1 MPHRLL
7 IRNGYVLSLDRQIG
21 DIERGDV
28 LVQDGCIVEV
38 AASLDVADADVIEA
52 EGHVVMPG
60 FVDTH
65 RHTWQTALRA
75 ICADW
80 TLAQYFLGVR
90 STFSP
95 RYGPDDVYAG
105 NYVGALEA
113 LDAGVTTVLDF
124 SHCNVTPAH
133 ADAAVQGLRD
143 AGLRAVFAY
152 GYFAPPAAEPGF
164 ADHAARV
171 ADARRVQCEH
181 FASAADLVTMGIA
194 LTETGLIPF
203 EDSKTEVLSA
213 RELGVPLVAHT
224 GCAWG
229 TQVTMGVREF
239 AAHGLLGPDQIHVH
253 CNSLSEHEF
262 DLLARNDCKVS
273 SSPETELQ
281 MGMGHPVIGRCLERG
296 MKPSL
301 SCDVVSL
308 NSGDM
313 FTQMRLALQ
322 FQRAMDNDAL
332 LARGEDPIQLRL
344 TVRDALGWATANGAE
359 AMGLAS
365 ICGTLTPGKQADL
378 IVVGGDRL
386 NMLPLPAPVASMVV
400 QANAAN
406 VRDVLVAG
414 RVVKRDGQLVGVDAA
429 RLRRLIQDSR
439 ARVFARVLAVG
450 PILPEPP
457 AGMLEALDTL
467 SRTNLALAWGGS

>member
-1 MPHRLL
+1 MPHSLL
-7 IRNGYVLSLDRQIG
+7 IRNGYVLSLDPQVG

-28 LVQDGCIVEV
+28 LVQDGRIVEV
-38 AASLDVADADVIEA
+38 APSLDVGDAEVIEA

-75 ICADW
+75 VCADW
-80 TLAQYFLGVR
+80 TLSQYFLGVR
-90 STFSP
+90 STLSP
-95 RYGPDDVYAG
+95 RYDPDDVYAG

-124 SHCNVTPAH
+124 SHCNVTPSH

-171 ADARRVQCEH
+171 ADARRVQREH
-181 FASAADLVTMGIA
+181 FPSADGLVTMGIA
-194 LTETGLIPF
+194 ITETGLIPF
-203 EDSKTEVLSA
+203 EDSRTEVLSA

-253 CNSLSEHEF
+253 CNSLSDHEF
-262 DLLARNDCKVS
+262 DLLVRNDCKVS
-273 SSPETELQ
+273 SSPESELQ
-281 MGMGHPVIGRCLERG
+281 MGMGHPVIGRCLDRG
-296 MKPSL
+296 VKPSL

-313 FTQMRLALQ
+313 FTQMRLGLQ
-322 FQRAMDNDAL
+322 FQRAMDNDPL
-332 LARGEDPIQLRL
+332 LARGEDPIELRL
-344 TVRDALGWATANGAE
+344 TVRDALGWATVNGAE
-359 AMGLAS
+359 AMGLGS
-365 ICGTLTPGKQADL
+365 VCGTLTPGKQADL

-386 NMLPLPAPVASMVV
+386 NMLPLSEPAAAMVV

-414 RVVKRDGQLVGVDAA
+414 RAVKRDGQLVGVDTR
-429 RLRRLIQDSR
+429 RLRRLIDDSR
-439 ARVFARVLAVG
+439 ERVFARVLADG

-457 AGMLEALDTL
+457 AGMLEAMDTL
-467 SRTNLALAWGGS
+467 SRTNLAAAWAQS